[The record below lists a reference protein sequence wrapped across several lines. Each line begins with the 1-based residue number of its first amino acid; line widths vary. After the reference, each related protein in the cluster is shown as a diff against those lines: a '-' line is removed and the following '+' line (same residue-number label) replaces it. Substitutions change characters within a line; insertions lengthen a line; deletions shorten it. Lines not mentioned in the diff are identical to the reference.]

1 AGVRT
6 QRRENEEHAPPPR
19 GIAPPHPKQEAPP
32 ADHPHASA
40 YGRECRRVFRGYAI
54 PCQPRRERVESHE
67 FLEAAL
73 NEDATDQDASEQAD
87 GVVPCGAERVRSRAD
102 PNQPRLW
109 DRPELAG
116 VRRSSRA
123 PPFRPIKSFSA

>member
-1 AGVRT
+1 MASPPT
-6 QRRENEEHAPPPR
+6 NSTPAP
-19 GIAPPHPKQEAPP
+19 IA
-32 ADHPHASA
+32 ASIGA
-40 YGRECRRVFRGYAI
+40 MSVGMPF
-54 PCQPRRERVESHE
+54 QTRRERVESHE

-87 GVVPCGAERVRSRAD
+87 GVVPCGAEPVRSRAD

-123 PPFRPIKSFSA
+123 PPFRPIKSFSALC